1 MEDLK
6 ENDWGL
12 RRASIQDS
20 SLLADLIAASFHDV
34 AKRFGLGRDNCPSH
48 PSLITSD
55 RVERGFRLGTEF
67 LLAFKR
73 ACPCGCVGL
82 RRPAEGVSTMEK
94 LAVAPAFRR
103 RGLGRVLVREA
114 FFVAQRAG
122 ATHVEIGII
131 ARQQELRAWYESM
144 GFRAVRNA
152 QFERLPFEVLFLQK
166 ALGGESE
173 A

>member
-6 ENDWGL
+6 ENGWGL
-12 RRASIQDS
+12 RRAAIQDS
-20 SLLADLIAASFHDV
+20 SLLADLIAVSFHDV
-34 AKRFGLGRDNCPSH
+34 ATRFGLGRDNCPSH

-67 LLAFKR
+67 LLAFQGT
-73 ACPCGCVGL
+73 CPCGCVGL
-82 RRPAEGVSTMEK
+82 RRPVEGVSTLEK

-103 RGLGRVLVREA
+103 QGLGRILVRQA
-114 FFVAQRAG
+114 LSVAQRAG
-122 ATHVEIGII
+122 AMRVEIGII
-131 ARQQELRAWYESM
+131 ARQQELRAWYESL

-152 QFERLPFEVLFLQK
+152 QFEQLPFEVLFLQK
-166 ALGGESE
+166 TLGGGPE